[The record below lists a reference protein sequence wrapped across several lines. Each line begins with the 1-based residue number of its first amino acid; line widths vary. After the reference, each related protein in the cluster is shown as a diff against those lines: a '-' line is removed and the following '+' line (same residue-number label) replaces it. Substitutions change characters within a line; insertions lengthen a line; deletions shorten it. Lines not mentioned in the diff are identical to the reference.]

1 MERTIHWLK
10 AASAMLLMVAFE
22 AAGQE
27 INEPRA
33 TFFAPLDVP
42 LVSVD
47 VFVFDTGGRPVPGLT
62 REDFDVFED
71 GNRVEVSHFYASP
84 GIAARA
90 ERSGQTTA
98 AEFSDQ
104 GPDQDLYLVVYFDD
118 TNLNR
123 GNRQA
128 AIEHLRSFFSTELP
142 LEMRV
147 MVVRYDGRNI
157 VQQPFTEENTE
168 VLAALDSVDDAASL
182 SREIDEGR
190 LLREIEMAASLA
202 AISGRMSDK
211 LMETSGR
218 TLWGSIETYVNQ
230 TVHRIRTGIEN
241 QKRLI
246 GSLSGLS
253 GRKAIVLVSDGVEA
267 RPGEALYRTWSQT
280 FGGVPIFRTDAHR
293 AFLQASRNDLSNDFD
308 DLARCANGRRVSFY
322 TLSPAGTARVRAVSA
337 ESRLMDDEGLTIDQ
351 GLSAEVLMAHMAGTT
366 GGRPLVN
373 SSALA
378 EQLDQVSEELS
389 NYYSLAFEPEH
400 VGDGKYHRLEVDV
413 KRSGLRIRHREG
425 YVDVSPS
432 QRMEDRT
439 LAAAMHGIS
448 DNPLGISVA
457 NSGETVRRDDGTLL
471 VPVIVTVPLKQLVLI
486 PSEDEH
492 QGRISIH
499 LMVCDRRGDLSQPI
513 RREYPVAIPNASLA
527 DALGKSAGFTMRLAV
542 RPGWQRIAVGL
553 RDEVSLTESTT
564 VLEVEV
570 GGSDGMESR

>member
-1 MERTIHWLK
+1 
-10 AASAMLLMVAFE
+10 
-22 AAGQE
+22 
-27 INEPRA
+27 
-33 TFFAPLDVP
+33 
-42 LVSVD
+42 
-47 VFVFDTGGRPVPGLT
+47 
-62 REDFDVFED
+62 
-71 GNRVEVSHFYASP
+71 
-84 GIAARA
+84 
-90 ERSGQTTA
+90 
-98 AEFSDQ
+98 
-104 GPDQDLYLVVYFDD
+104 
-118 TNLNR
+118 
-123 GNRQA
+123 
-128 AIEHLRSFFSTELP
+128 
-142 LEMRV
+142 
-147 MVVRYDGRNI
+147 
-157 VQQPFTEENTE
+157 
-168 VLAALDSVDDAASL
+168 
-182 SREIDEGR
+182 
-190 LLREIEMAASLA
+190 
-202 AISGRMSDK
+202 MSDK

-322 TLSPAGTARVRAVSA
+322 TLSPAGAARVRAVSA

>member
-322 TLSPAGTARVRAVSA
+322 TLSPAGAARVRAVSA

>member
-1 MERTIHWLK
+1 MERTIRWLR
-10 AASAMLLMVAFE
+10 AASALLSMVAFG
-22 AAGQE
+22 AVAQE

-47 VFVFDTGGRPVPGLT
+47 VFVFDSGGRPVPGLT
-62 REDFDVFED
+62 REDFDILED
-71 GNRVEVSHFYASP
+71 GKRVEISHFYASP

-90 ERSGQTTA
+90 EHAGQTSEA
-98 AEFSDQ
+98 GFSDK
-104 GPDQDLYLVVYFDD
+104 GPAQDLYLVVYFDD
-118 TNLNR
+118 TNLKR

-128 AIEHLRSFFSTELP
+128 AIEHLRGFFSAELP
-142 LEMRV
+142 REMRA
-147 MVVRYDGRNI
+147 MILRYDGRNI
-157 VQQPFTEENTE
+157 VEQPFTEENGE
-168 VLAALDSVDDAASL
+168 VLAALDSVRDAASL
-182 SREIDEGR
+182 SREIDETR

-202 AISGRMSDK
+202 AVSGRMSDK

-241 QKRLI
+241 QERLI

-253 GRKAIVLVSDGVEA
+253 GRKAILLVTDGVES
-267 RPGEALYRTWSQT
+267 RPGEALYRAWSRT
-280 FGGVPIFRTDAHR
+280 FGGVSVFKTDAHR

-322 TLSPAGTARVRAVSA
+322 TLSPVGAGRARAVSA
-337 ESRLMDDEGLTIDQ
+337 ESRLMDDEGLTVDQ

-389 NYYSLAFEPEH
+389 NYYSLAFEPPH
-400 VGDGKYHRLEVDV
+400 VGDGKYHRLEVHV
-413 KRSGLRIRHREG
+413 KRQGLRIRHREG
-425 YVDVSPS
+425 YVDVPLSE
-432 QRMEDRT
+432 RMDDRT
-439 LAAAMHGIS
+439 LAAAIHGIS

-457 NSGETVRRDDGTLL
+457 TSGDTVRRNDGTLL

-486 PSEDEH
+486 PSEEEH
-492 QGRISIH
+492 EGRISIH
-499 LMVCDRRGDLSQPI
+499 LMVRDRHGDLSQPI
-513 RREYPVAIPNASLA
+513 RREYPVTIPNSSLV
-527 DALGKSAGFTMRLAV
+527 DALGQSAGFTMRLAV

-553 RDEVSLTESTT
+553 RDEVSLAESTT

-570 GGSDGMESR
+570 GVSDGMESR